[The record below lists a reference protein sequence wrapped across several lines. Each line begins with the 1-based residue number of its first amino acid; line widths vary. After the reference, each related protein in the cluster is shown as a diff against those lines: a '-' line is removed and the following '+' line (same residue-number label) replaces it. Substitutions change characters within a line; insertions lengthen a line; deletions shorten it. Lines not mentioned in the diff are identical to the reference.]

1 MEEKPLRAYQ
11 QWPGSNRFF
20 CNGRIIIGYTLLS
33 PDYYRAILTF
43 CLINL
48 PTVLFL
54 ASPAVYF
61 IEQHVQPI
69 FLLLDIIA
77 HFIAT
82 LFLFLTSGIDPGY
95 IPKQV
100 PPFAK
105 GPKKSI
111 SIEHLVSNNTEVRPP
126 LELNSVYVP
135 NRGHLSQLKYCK
147 SCKI

>member
-1 MEEKPLRAYQ
+1 MEKPLRAYQ

-20 CNGRIIIGYTLLS
+20 CNGRVIIGYTLLS

-43 CLINL
+43 WLINL
-48 PTVLFL
+48 PAVLFL

-61 IEQHVQPI
+61 IEQHVQPA
-69 FLLLDIIA
+69 FLLFDIIA
-77 HFIAT
+77 HFIST
-82 LFLFLTSGIDPGY
+82 LFLFLTAGIDPGY

-111 SIEHLVSNNTEVRPP
+111 SIEHLISNNTEIRPP
-126 LELNSVYVP
+126 LQLHSVNVP